1 MNSVLKRCYQ
11 GWRPHWLAFICIPFL
26 TACISESQ
34 EAADPPPPPQ
44 VTVAAPLQKPV
55 VDWDEYTGRFQAVER
70 VEIQARV
77 DGYLDAIRFQDGQMV
92 EKGDVLFVIDQRP
105 FQIAFEGARADLR
118 QAEAES
124 KRAES
129 EFNRFRQL
137 VESQTVSEEEFEER
151 RQNMIATRAQVD
163 GAKAAVDEA
172 KLNLEFTQVRAPISG
187 RVSRDQVSVGNLISG
202 GSTGA
207 TLLTTI
213 VSVDP
218 IHFYFEASESELLK
232 YTRLNN
238 SGARPGSRD
247 KANPVYVRLL
257 DEEEFVHEG
266 NMDFVDNEVDQ
277 GTGTIEGRAVF
288 ENPQGIIEPG
298 MFGRARL
305 IGSGEY
311 QALLVPDA
319 AIGTDQSRK
328 FVYVVDDENQAEMR
342 FVQLGPLQDGDLRV
356 IRDGLAETDRIVIGG
371 IQQVRAGSPVNPV
384 DGAIQ
389 EEDVAHNSD
398 ASV

>member
-1 MNSVLKRCYQ
+1 MNSVLKRC
-11 GWRPHWLAFICIPFL
+11 GWQTYWLALICIPLL

-34 EAADPPPPPQ
+34 EAVAPPPPPE
-44 VTVAAPLQKPV
+44 VTVATPLKKMV
-55 VDWDEYTGRFQAVER
+55 IDWDEYTGRFQAVER
-70 VEIQARV
+70 VEVQSRV
-77 DGYLDAIRFQDGQMV
+77 DGYLDDIRFQDGQMV

-105 FQIAFEGARADLR
+105 FQIALEGAQADLR
-118 QAEAES
+118 QAEAEA

-151 RQNMIATRAQVD
+151 RQTMFATRAQVEA
-163 GAKAAVDEA
+163 AKAAVDDA
-172 KLNLEFTQVRAPISG
+172 KLNLEFTEVRAPISG
-187 RVSRDQVSVGNLISG
+187 RVSRDRVSVGNLISG

-218 IHFYFEASESELLK
+218 IHFYFEASESQLLK

-247 KANPVYVRLL
+247 KANPVYVRLM
-257 DEEEFVHEG
+257 DEDDFVHQG
-266 NMDFVDNEVDQ
+266 SMDFVDNEVDL
-277 GTGTIEGRAVF
+277 GTGTIEGRALF
-288 ENPQGIIEPG
+288 ENSEGIIEPG

-305 IGSGEY
+305 LGSGEY

-319 AIGTDQSRK
+319 AIGTDQSQK
-328 FVYVVDDENQAEMR
+328 FVYVVDDDNQVEMR
-342 FVQLGPLQDGDLRV
+342 FVQLGPLQDNDLRV
-356 IRDGLAETDRIVIGG
+356 IRDGLDETDRVVIGG
-371 IQQVRAGSPVNPV
+371 IQRVRAGSPVNAQ
-384 DGAIQ
+384 DGAIE
-389 EEDVAHNSD
+389 EEDDVAQTSD
-398 ASV
+398 SNA